1 MVVWHCFV
9 HHQKHC
15 RIQFRFSFLRRAKDL
30 CPCWILY
37 PDAMTWMHFAI
48 PWKLLWEKLPA
59 VSMPW
64 RWVWVFL
71 FQYCE
76 LDNEES
82 HTILKNLDESPKVT
96 RYPESER
103 VTSKL
108 VRILMNSQ
116 ESQKNQLLKCHS
128 LENFSIRCCFIS
140 SSSNWQSCNSIFNR
154 LYL

>member
-1 MVVWHCFV
+1 MALLCSPSKALQDTVQVLFSPESKGSLPV
-9 HHQKHC
+9 LDFISRRYDLDALRNSMKIALRKAAC
-15 RIQFRFSFLRRAKDL
+15 RV
-30 CPCWILY
+30 Y
-37 PDAMTWMHFAI
+37 AM
-48 PWKLLWEKLPA
+48 E
-59 VSMPW
+59 VG
-64 RWVWVFL
+64 WVFL